1 MHNEVNVKAN
11 KVLGIVILI
20 IGLVMLGAS
29 FYIKNQVLQG
39 RMQISSAQSKV
50 DTGKSLFNMSPTTQ
64 PAGNMMFSGAQSQI
78 DAGSAQADYYAQMA
92 NWLQIGGI
100 VLIIVGAGIIFLS
113 GRKK

>member
-1 MHNEVNVKAN
+1 MKGN

-39 RMQISSAQSKV
+39 RMEISSAQSKV
-50 DTGKSLFNMSPTTQ
+50 DTGKSLFGTTPATK
-64 PAGNMMFSGAQSQI
+64 PAGNILFSGAQNQI
-78 DAGSAQADYYAQMA
+78 DAGTATADYYAQMA

-100 VLIIVGAGIIFLS
+100 ILIIVGAGIIFLS
-113 GRKK
+113 GRKR

>member
-1 MHNEVNVKAN
+1 M
-11 KVLGIVILI
+11 IFI

-39 RMQISSAQSKV
+39 RMQISSAQSQV
-50 DTGKSLFNMSPTTQ
+50 DTGKSIFGASSTTKPVGNVLF
-64 PAGNMMFSGAQSQI
+64 GGAQSQI
-78 DAGSAQADYYAQMA
+78 DAGSAQADYYANMA

-100 VLIIVGAGIIFLS
+100 VLMIVGAGIYFIS